1 MVTVPTIGQTG
12 WGPVLNTALTD
23 LQNQITSLAIPVEGS
38 GAAGDGVTDD
48 KTVIQGLLDAAPPGA
63 VVYLGAKRYGLASK
77 LTIPPYIRLAGPI
90 VDRDAVS
97 ADDYPALVPLA
108 GFSDAT
114 VIDLLDADVAGY
126 PTETRDVHITGVN
139 IDGVNL
145 TTETVSGIRGTGF
158 VHGTVL
164 RDVGIAKMTDH
175 SIVLVNGGADGDP
188 YSWYFDN
195 VQINGK
201 DVADTTWDGFHL
213 IGTDHHLVNCRT
225 IGVRGHGY
233 YISGAPN
240 TQLDVCRAEWS
251 ALSGFYIT
259 GSWGT
264 GQGSGGAILSGCST
278 DRNSQYGVL
287 IDSTGNAPIVVAGLM
302 ARRDGRNGFPG
313 AGGGGFAALRGTN
326 ATTPIIVTGMTCYP
340 GVGDDGLGT
349 NSPERAVSFG
359 GCTWALVAD
368 SYLHAATTAF
378 HDAGTNTVLLR
389 GPNTGTA
396 TGTTAAPTRAST
408 EPWAWRGTATNTTA
422 TDASA
427 LDLVN
432 TNGAGNTNPHLRM
445 TAATTVSA
453 VLAALVAGDSTR
465 RIQVFANGDIEFG
478 PGNAARDVKIGR
490 GAANRLDLSTADLRI
505 VTAGRGLQVAEGANA
520 KMGVATLVG
529 GTLAV
534 ATTAVTA
541 NSRIFLTCQ
550 TPGGTP
556 GFLRVSTRT
565 AGTSFTILSSSGTDT
580 SVVAW
585 MIVEPA

>member
-77 LTIPPYIRLAGPI
+77 LTIPPYVRLAGPI

-108 GFSDAT
+108 GFSDDT

-158 VHGTVL
+158 VHGTVI

-233 YISGAPN
+233 YISGAAN
-240 TQLDVCRAEWS
+240 TQLNVCRAEWS

-264 GQGSGGAILSGCST
+264 SQGSGGAILTGCST

-287 IDSTGNAPIVVAGLM
+287 IDSTGNSPIIVDGLM

-313 AGGGGFAALRGTN
+313 AGGGGFAGLRVSS
-326 ATTPIIVTGMTCYP
+326 ATTPVVVTGMTCYP
-340 GVGDDGLGT
+340 GVNDDGGGV
-349 NSPERAVSFG
+349 NSPERGTS
-359 GCTWALVAD
+359 VANSTYAQISN
-368 SYLHAATTAF
+368 SYLHAATTPF
-378 HDAGTNTVLLR
+378 HDGSGNTALYR
-389 GPNTGTA
+389 GPNVGTA
-396 TGTTAAPTRAST
+396 TGTTAAPTRSAT
-408 EPWAWRGTATNTTA
+408 EAATMAGPTTLTQGGYQAVRGSATNTLLDGRQTG
-422 TDASA
+422 DAQPRYN
-427 LDLVN
+427 L
-432 TNGAGNTNPHLRM
+432 
-445 TAATTVSA
+445 TAAGVHTW
-453 VLAALVAGDSTR
+453 
-465 RIQVFANGDIEFG
+465 G
-478 PGNAARDVKIGR
+478 PGNA
-490 GAANRLDLSTADLRI
+490 
-505 VTAGRGLQVAEGANA
+505 
-520 KMGVATLVG
+520 
-529 GTLAV
+529 
-534 ATTAVTA
+534 
-541 NSRIFLTCQ
+541 
-550 TPGGTP
+550 
-556 GFLRVSTRT
+556 
-565 AGTSFTILSSSGTDT
+565 GTDT
-580 SVVAW
+580 NLYRAAASQLKTDDMLVTVIGLGVGNSAAATTLGSVTDRIEVFDAAGASLGF
-585 MIVEPA
+585 IPVYDSIT